1 MLKKKKRKP
10 VPFVP
15 IDVKGGEFTFAQ
27 RLELGS
33 ILAQKDKPEY
43 EMFLEAIKCLYG
55 REPVGRVE
63 YRQAFTLWQ
72 EAIEGLAFWVKV
84 EAEQLKYHPTADEN
98 DAGIDRFSSEVGELG
113 TVYSIAKAFGKDPD
127 EILLWK
133 YGKVFGYLRGQKAE
147 ADFQRRYQDVM
158 KRKSKSKK

>member
-1 MLKKKKRKP
+1 MLKKVKHKP
-10 VPFVP
+10 VPFQR
-15 IDVKGGEFTFAQ
+15 IDVKGGEFTFSQ
-27 RLELGS
+27 RLDMGA
-33 ILAQKDKPEY
+33 ILAQKDKPEH
-43 EMFLEAIKCLYG
+43 EMFLETIKCLYG
-55 REPVGRVE
+55 REPVGVVE
-63 YRQAFTLWQ
+63 YREAFKLWQ
-72 EAIEGLAFWVKV
+72 EAVEGLAFWVKV
-84 EAEQLKYHPTADEN
+84 EAEQLKYHPTADEK

-158 KRKSKSKK
+158 KRKNKSKK